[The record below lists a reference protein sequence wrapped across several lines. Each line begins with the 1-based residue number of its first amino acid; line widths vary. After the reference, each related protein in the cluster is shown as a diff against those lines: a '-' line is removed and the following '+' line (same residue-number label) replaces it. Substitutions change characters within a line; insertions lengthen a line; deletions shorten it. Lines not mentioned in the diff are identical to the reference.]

1 MLFDAKVEARLAR
14 ATRNERIR
22 DLREQHGWT
31 WQRIAD
37 LVGVSGPGAAYT
49 MACNAGYVS
58 RSTRVEARPAF
69 WWTTCIP
76 VHRRGR

>member
-1 MLFDAKVEARLAR
+1 MDLVETRLYR
-14 ATRNERIR
+14 VTRNERIR
-22 DLREQHGWT
+22 DLREMNGWT

-37 LVGVSGPGAAYT
+37 FVGVGGPGSAYA

-58 RSTRVEARPAF
+58 RSARVGDAPAF
-69 WWTTCIP
+69 WWTTVIP

>member
-1 MLFDAKVEARLAR
+1 MDTVEARLR
-14 ATRNERIR
+14 RVTRNERIR

-37 LVGVSGPGAAYT
+37 IVGVSGPGAAYT
-49 MACNAGYVS
+49 MATSAGYVS
-58 RSTRVEARPAF
+58 RSRYAEDVPAF
-69 WWTTCIP
+69 WWTTVIP